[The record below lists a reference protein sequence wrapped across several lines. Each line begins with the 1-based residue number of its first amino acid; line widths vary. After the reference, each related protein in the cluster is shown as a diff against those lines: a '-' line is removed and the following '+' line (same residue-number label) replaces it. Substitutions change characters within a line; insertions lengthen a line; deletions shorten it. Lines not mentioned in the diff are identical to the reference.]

1 MPESVETGGGAHV
14 GEGVIAG
21 GGPFIGRGQIVL
33 VAGCTAGQLKQVLP
47 RLQEILANAHN
58 GAQRLERLHSADAHP
73 NKLRRI
79 TPRGK

>member
-1 MPESVETGGGAHV
+1 MKKLLVMLLT
-14 GEGVIAG
+14 
-21 GGPFIGRGQIVL
+21 IVATLSL